1 MDLSAHLSSE
11 LTRLAGFSGPPN
23 HQVDVTDAAGLRLRI
38 DFVAVDTL
46 SSAFEC
52 LSLHVPKLV
61 GHEVKVLN
69 DWAVALSKR
78 VTYLLEFIG
87 PIEVDPSINEVL
99 IRSTPPDQSSG
110 STQFYEV
117 LLSAQT
123 DGTFSLRRYRSHT
136 GQPGRDAVDIL
147 LTNETLKK
155 LVNDLVDTVPD
166 VA

>member
-1 MDLSAHLSSE
+1 MDLTSHLSSE
-11 LTRLAGFSGPPN
+11 LARLAGFTGPPN
-23 HQVDVTDAAGLRLRI
+23 QQIDVTDADGLRLRI
-38 DFVAVDTL
+38 DFVAIDTL
-46 SSAFEC
+46 SSAFES

-136 GQPGRDAVDIL
+136 GQPGRDAVEIL